1 MTQAFNLSQIAN
13 RVNTSGQL
21 NAATGLFNQVP
32 VANGGT
38 GLSTITSGAVLLGA
52 GTAAMTVLAGTT
64 PGLVLA
70 TSPTGWAATPNSAI
84 GGGNYVMNA
93 YTSPATW
100 TKPATLKAVKIT
112 VVGAGGAGGAATG
125 PGIPPS
131 AAGGG
136 GGAGGAAIRYL
147 DATAIPGPISISA
160 GAGTNSFGS
169 IASATAGATG
179 PAISSPGNPYIFT
192 PGGSGGV
199 GMPPSSSGTINM
211 SGATGMRGG
220 ATLGGGNAIFGGAG
234 ANSIFG
240 GAGALVVTVAG
251 TTIAGQSA
259 TGYGS
264 GGGGAVKA
272 NAPNSAGGSGMPG
285 IVIVEEFY

>member
-125 PGIPPS
+125 PGIPTS
-131 AAGGG
+131 ANGGG

-147 DATAIPGPISISA
+147 DAPAIPGPISISA

-179 PAISSPGNPYIFT
+179 PAISTPGTPFVFT
-192 PGGSGGV
+192 PGGGGGAGSG
-199 GMPPSSSGTINM
+199 GTINM

-220 ATLGGGNAIFGGAG
+220 STLGGGTAIFGGAG

-240 GAGALVVTVAG
+240 GAGQLVITTAG
-251 TTIAGQSA
+251 NTIAGQSA

-285 IVIVEEFY
+285 SVIVEEFY